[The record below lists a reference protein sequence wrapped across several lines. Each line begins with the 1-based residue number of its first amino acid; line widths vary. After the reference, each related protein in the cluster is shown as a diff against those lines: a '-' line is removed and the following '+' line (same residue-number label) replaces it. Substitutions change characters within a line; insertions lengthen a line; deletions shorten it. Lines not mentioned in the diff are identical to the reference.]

1 MAFKEPVYKILECIK
16 NEPYFW
22 WLRKM
27 GEDLAK
33 KKSKF
38 ILHVSQGKKSY
49 YRIMSGVERSSRTTC
64 KGRTFE
70 RIYNWT
76 RRWNCGTSFR

>member
-38 ILHVSQGKKSY
+38 ILHVSQGEKPY
-49 YRIMSGVERSSRTTC
+49 Y
-64 KGRTFE
+64 
-70 RIYNWT
+70 
-76 RRWNCGTSFR
+76 